1 MVSVVAATYC
11 GYFVSNKLCIA
22 VFCLIRPFQPQLWS
36 WPLYFITMVPLSE
49 RSPDEYAD
57 TYFKAIYCQVA

>member
-22 VFCLIRPFQPQLWS
+22 VFCFIRPFQPQFWS
-36 WPLYFITMVPLSE
+36 WSLYFYCYEPIFNFQESHRSKKKEEITSNGFE
-49 RSPDEYAD
+49 
-57 TYFKAIYCQVA
+57 